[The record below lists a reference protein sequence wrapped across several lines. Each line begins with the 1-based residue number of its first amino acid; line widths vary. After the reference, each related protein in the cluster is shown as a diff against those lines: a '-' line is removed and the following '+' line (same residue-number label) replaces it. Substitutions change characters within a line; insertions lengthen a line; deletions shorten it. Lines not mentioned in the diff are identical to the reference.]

1 MHKIV
6 WLEAMQFKAGGRN
19 TLLTEQSTL
28 IPHVSKKT
36 IY

>member
-1 MHKIV
+1 MYKIV
-6 WLEAMQFKAGGRN
+6 RLEAMQLNAGGRN
-19 TLLTEQSTL
+19 TLLTELSTL